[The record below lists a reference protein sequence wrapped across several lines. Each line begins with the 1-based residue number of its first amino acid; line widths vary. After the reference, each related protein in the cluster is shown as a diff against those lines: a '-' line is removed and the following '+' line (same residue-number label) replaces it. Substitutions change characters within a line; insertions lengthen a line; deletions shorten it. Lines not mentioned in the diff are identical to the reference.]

1 MKKIIAV
8 LLTCVL
14 CAGLLVGCGKPQK
27 TPDAQRFSTVFYDVF
42 DTVTTVIAYSDSQET
57 FDAQM
62 KALHDDLA
70 EYHKLY
76 DIYNEYEGITNIAT
90 LNRTAAQGPVKV
102 DQRIIDLLLEAKSQ
116 YVVTQGQTN
125 VAMGSV
131 LKLWHDSRDAA
142 EKTEDNI
149 GTPPDAAALEA
160 ASAYTNIDN
169 LIIDE
174 EAQTVFFADPNM
186 TLDVGSCGKG
196 YACEMAA
203 RAAEER
209 GLTSALISVGGNLRA
224 IGEKA
229 PDTPWTAGVEDP
241 WNPSML
247 GNTSSYVVAVN
258 LSGGMAMVTSGDYQ
272 RFFTDADGVRYH
284 HLIDPDTLQPANNC
298 RSVTVLTPDSGLAD
312 CLSTGLFCMS
322 PEEGL
327 ALVESL
333 DNVEAFWCF
342 ADETT
347 QQSSGF
353 ANLMM

>member
-1 MKKIIAV
+1 MKKIIAL
-8 LLTCVL
+8 LLTCIL
-14 CAGLLVGCGKPQK
+14 CAGLLVGCGKPQSNVS
-27 TPDAQRFSTVFYDVF
+27 AQRYSTVFYDVF
-42 DTVTTVIAYSDSQET
+42 DTVTTVIAYSDSQES

-76 DIYNEYEGITNIAT
+76 DIYNEYDGITNLAT

-102 DQRIIDLLLEAKSQ
+102 DQRIIDMLVEAKNL
-116 YVVTQGQTN
+116 YTITQGQN
-125 VAMGSV
+125 NIAMGSV
-131 LKLWHDSRDAA
+131 LKLWHDARDAA
-142 EKTEDNI
+142 EDGV
-149 GTPPDAAALEA
+149 GTPPDTAALEA
-160 ASAYTNIDN
+160 ASAYTNMNN

-174 EAQTVFFADPNM
+174 QEQTVFFADPNM

-196 YACEMAA
+196 YACEMVA

-229 PDTPWTAGVEDP
+229 PDTPWTAGIEDP
-241 WNPSML
+241 WNPSVM
-247 GNTSSYVVAVN
+247 GNTSSYVVAIQ
-258 LSGGMAMVTSGDYQ
+258 LPGGMAMVTSGDYQ
-272 RFFTDADGVRYH
+272 RFFTDAAGEQYH
-284 HLIDPDTLQPANNC
+284 HLIDPDTLQPARHC
-298 RSVTVLTPDSGLAD
+298 RSVTVLTSDSGLAD
-312 CLSTGLFCMS
+312 CLSTGLFCMA

-333 DNVEAFWCF
+333 ENVEAFWCF
-342 ADETT
+342 ADKTT

-353 ANLMM
+353 ADLML